1 MDTWSLVLK
10 ALHLI
15 AMVTWFAAL
24 FYLPRLFVY
33 HAMLDREAEP
43 AANERFKVMERRLL
57 KGIMT
62 PSLIAIWVFG
72 IWMLI
77 DYAWGMYGKMGW
89 LHAKLTLVVSSRAIM
104 VGARASS
111 KTLPLIVIRARTNG
125 IDFLTKRRRCC
136 YSRLC
141 SWPYSNRFNQRHDV
155 RSYVRKPPYHP
166 SPSISRYGN
175 RCYRA

>member
-89 LHAKLTLVVSSRAIM
+89 LHAKLTLVVILSGYHGWCARIVKDFAADRNKRSHKWYRFFNEAPTLLLLAI
-104 VGARASS
+104 V
-111 KTLPLIVIRARTNG
+111 
-125 IDFLTKRRRCC
+125 FLAV
-136 YSRLC
+136 L
-141 SWPYSNRFNQRHDV
+141 
-155 RSYVRKPPYHP
+155 KPF
-166 SPSISRYGN
+166 
-175 RCYRA
+175 